1 MPNIKRKRVFKVE
14 KMNFSEQVKS
24 EILQIEH
31 TELCCQKALLAAFL
45 RTAGS
50 VGVIGGNIG
59 IEMATDIK
67 RTAEEIA
74 KVINRLY
81 GLTPVF
87 SEGEAR
93 RGKKRRTVFSCI
105 DQNSIYLLID
115 LGIIEVDE
123 EGANIKLNI
132 NWETVEDDCC
142 KASYIRGAFLG
153 SGSVT
158 VPKTDGS
165 STTGY
170 HLEFVFTN
178 YQTATDFCELLS
190 EVYLMPK
197 LIERKETFIVYLKTI
212 DEITELLSIMGANQA
227 VERLMGLAMEKEK
240 KNNYNRKLNCEI
252 SNMSKQMGASAKQ
265 INAVMKIDST
275 LGIKELPD
283 GLRLVAEAR
292 LKNKDLTLSELADK
306 LNITKSCLNHR
317 LRKIVEISESL

>member
-1 MPNIKRKRVFKVE
+1 
-14 KMNFSEQVKS
+14 MNFSEEVKS
-24 EILQIEH
+24 EILKIKH
-31 TELCCQKALLAAFL
+31 TSLCCQKALLSAFL

-50 VGVIGGNIG
+50 VEIKGGNIG
-59 IEMATDIK
+59 VTMATDIEE
-67 RTAEEIA
+67 TAKEVS
-74 KVINRLY
+74 KVIRDLY
-81 GLTPVF
+81 GLTPQIEKSVDKP
-87 SEGEAR
+87 R
-93 RGKKRRTVFSCI
+93 RKKRTTFSCI
-105 DQNSIYLLID
+105 EKNSIFLLID

-158 VPKTDGS
+158 LPKEDGS
-165 STTGY
+165 TATGY

-178 YQTATDFCELLS
+178 YQTATDFCEILS

-197 LIERKETFIVYLKTI
+197 LIERKDTFIVYLKTI
-212 DEITELLSIMGANQA
+212 DEIAELLAIMGANNS
-227 VERLMGLAMEKEK
+227 VERLAQIATLKEE

-265 INAVMKIDST
+265 INAVNKIDQVIG
-275 LGIKELPD
+275 LKELPD
-283 GLRLVAEAR
+283 TLRTVAEAR

-306 LNITKSCLNHR
+306 LKLTKSCLNHR
-317 LRKIVEISESL
+317 LRKIVEISENL

>member
-1 MPNIKRKRVFKVE
+1 
-14 KMNFSEQVKS
+14 MNFSEEVKS
-24 EILQIEH
+24 EILKIEH
-31 TELCCQKALLAAFL
+31 TSLCCKKALLAAFL

-50 VGVIGGNIG
+50 IEIRNGNIG
-59 IEMATDIK
+59 VTMATDIEE
-67 RTAEEIA
+67 TAKEVS
-74 KVINRLY
+74 KVIKDLY
-81 GLTPVF
+81 GLTPKIESSVDKP
-87 SEGEAR
+87 R
-93 RGKKRRTVFSCI
+93 RKKRTTFSCI
-105 DQNSIYLLID
+105 DKNSIFLLID
-115 LGIIEVDE
+115 LGIVEVDE

-158 VPKTDGS
+158 IPKSDGS

-178 YQTATDFCELLS
+178 YQTATDFCEILS

-212 DEITELLSIMGANQA
+212 DEIAELLAIIGANSA
-227 VERLMGLAMEKEK
+227 VEKIARLATLKEE

-265 INAVMKIDST
+265 INAVNKIDQIMG
-275 LGIKELPD
+275 LKELPD
-283 GLRLVAEAR
+283 SLRVVAEAR
-292 LKNKDLTLSELADK
+292 LKNRELTLLELADK
-306 LNITKSCLNHR
+306 LNLTKSCLNHR
-317 LRKIVEISESL
+317 LRKIVEISENL

>member
-1 MPNIKRKRVFKVE
+1 
-14 KMNFSEQVKS
+14 MNFSEEVKS
-24 EILQIEH
+24 EILKIEH
-31 TELCCQKALLAAFL
+31 PSLCCKKALLAAFL

-50 VGVIGGNIG
+50 VGVKGGNIG
-59 IEMATDIK
+59 IEMSTDI
-67 RTAEEIA
+67 EDIA
-74 KVINRLY
+74 KEISKVITSLY
-81 GLTPVF
+81 GLSPKIENSV
-87 SEGEAR
+87 EKPR
-93 RGKKRRTVFSCI
+93 KKKRTTFSCI
-105 DQNSIYLLID
+105 DKNSIFLLID
-115 LGIIEVDE
+115 LGIIEVDA

-132 NWETVEDDCC
+132 NWEIVEDDCC

-158 VPKTDGS
+158 LPKFDGS

-197 LIERKETFIVYLKTI
+197 LIERKDTFIVYLKTI
-212 DEITELLSIMGANQA
+212 DEIAELLAIMGANGA
-227 VERLMGLAMEKEK
+227 VEKIMGLATLKEE

-265 INAVMKIDST
+265 INAVHKIEQTMGLND
-275 LGIKELPD
+275 LPEN
-283 GLRLVAEAR
+283 LKVVAEAR

-306 LNITKSCLNHR
+306 LKITKSCLNHR
-317 LRKIVEISESL
+317 LRKIVEISENL

>member
-1 MPNIKRKRVFKVE
+1 
-14 KMNFSEQVKS
+14 MNFSEEVKS
-24 EILQIEH
+24 EILKIEH
-31 TELCCQKALLAAFL
+31 TSLCCKKALLSAFL

-50 VGVIGGNIG
+50 VEIKGGNIG
-59 IEMATDIK
+59 VTMATDIEE
-67 RTAEEIA
+67 TAKEVS
-74 KVINRLY
+74 KVIRDLY
-81 GLTPVF
+81 GLTPQIEKSVDKP
-87 SEGEAR
+87 R
-93 RGKKRRTVFSCI
+93 RKKRTTFSCI
-105 DQNSIYLLID
+105 EKNSIFLLID

-158 VPKTDGS
+158 LPKEDGS
-165 STTGY
+165 TATGY

-178 YQTATDFCELLS
+178 YQTATDFCEILS

-197 LIERKETFIVYLKTI
+197 LIERKDTFIVYLKTI
-212 DEITELLSIMGANQA
+212 DEIAELLAIMGANNS
-227 VERLMGLAMEKEK
+227 VERLAQIATLKEE

-265 INAVMKIDST
+265 INAVNKIDQVIG
-275 LGIKELPD
+275 LKELPD
-283 GLRLVAEAR
+283 TLKVVAEAR

-306 LNITKSCLNHR
+306 LKLTKSCLNHR
-317 LRKIVEISESL
+317 LRKIVEISENL